1 MKFLNLTKMDSNS
14 TNLTQENMTLDTS
27 LTSSED
33 EFVYLN
39 GTKSK
44 GTMTSKMD
52 LIPKKE
58 KNKGKIVNPP
68 TNNEQFNN
76 INTRLDKIIGILERD
91 EPEARAQKS
100 NHRQYVSLSSTN
112 RNNLTSEQLGWLA
125 TAFTLLFIVILFVYY
140 CMFKFQ
146 YFSTFMPP
154 EEIFKF
160 LGKYWI
166 ILPFITLISFF
177 HAIRL
182 YFIFLNKTLK
192 YFQLDIINNKYVSS
206 FFEIIEVLCVLITF
220 IVFLIILV
228 LLIRLYWFDQKIH
241 FF

>member
-1 MKFLNLTKMDSNS
+1 MDSNSANLTQENKTIDTSLTSSEDEFIYLNGTKSKETMTSKMDLIPKMGKNKGYFDFIFFLILLYEDVKISIKAEKGANDRFKDLFKNKNANIDNKKFLNLTKMDSNS

-91 EPEARAQKS
+91 EPEARAQ
-100 NHRQYVSLSSTN
+100 VI
-112 RNNLTSEQLGWLA
+112 QL
-125 TAFTLLFIVILFVYY
+125 F
-140 CMFKFQ
+140 
-146 YFSTFMPP
+146 
-154 EEIFKF
+154 
-160 LGKYWI
+160 
-166 ILPFITLISFF
+166 
-177 HAIRL
+177 
-182 YFIFLNKTLK
+182 
-192 YFQLDIINNKYVSS
+192 
-206 FFEIIEVLCVLITF
+206 
-220 IVFLIILV
+220 
-228 LLIRLYWFDQKIH
+228 
-241 FF
+241 